1 MAIVNE
7 GAATAVVGYV
17 RVSRVG
23 ARGGDSFLSPALQRE
38 EIARVAARE
47 GLEVVEVVEEL
58 DASGGDARRPGW
70 NRVLEMVES
79 VVAQAR
85 RCVRPRGRLGSLEVV
100 RTIGATLPPW

>member
-7 GAATAVVGYV
+7 GGATAVVGYV

-47 GLEVVEVVEEL
+47 GLELIEVVEEL
-58 DASGGDARRPGW
+58 DASAATRGGRAGIARWRWWSPAGPAA
-70 NRVLEMVES
+70 S
-79 VVAQAR
+79 SS
-85 RCVRPRGRLGSLEVV
+85 G
-100 RTIGATLPPW
+100 T

>member
-7 GAATAVVGYV
+7 GGATAVVGYV

-38 EIARVAARE
+38 GIARVAARE

-58 DASGGDARRPGW
+58 DASGGDARR
-70 NRVLEMVES
+70 S
-79 VVAQAR
+79 SASQSAR
-85 RCVRPRGRLGSLEVV
+85 RPIARRK
-100 RTIGATLPPW
+100 RTCTCGCCI